1 MRIFFLLSCVFFALT
16 QAAQAQNRSLPL
28 WEIGAFGGFAS
39 TPAYPASTERSS
51 RALVL
56 PFLIYRGDVL
66 RVDRNSI
73 AARITHTDDYEF
85 DIGFAG
91 SLPAKS
97 DEIAIRRGMPDLGT
111 LIEFGPRFKMTLN
124 RPTLTSQIRLE
135 VPLRAVIEINNG
147 ARTQGVSF
155 EPELVYENVD
165 LSSGWGMSA
174 SGSLLF
180 GDSKLNSYLYGVSPQ
195 FSAAKRPTYGA
206 QAGLIATRFGL
217 STTKDITPDVRVFG
231 FIRYE
236 LYAGAANRAS
246 PLFRQSSGASVGI
259 GFTWTLSRSESRAA
273 N

>member
-1 MRIFFLLSCVFFALT
+1 M
-16 QAAQAQNRSLPL
+16 
-28 WEIGAFGGFAS
+28 
-39 TPAYPASTERSS
+39 
-51 RALVL
+51 
-56 PFLIYRGDVL
+56 

-73 AARITHTDDYEF
+73 AARITHADDYEF

-111 LIEFGPRFKMTLN
+111 LIEFGPRFKTTLN

-147 ARTQGVSF
+147 VRTQGVSF
-155 EPELVYENVD
+155 EPELVYENFD

-195 FSAAKRPTYGA
+195 FASAERPTYAA
-206 QAGLIATRFGL
+206 QAGLIATRLGL
-217 STTKDITPDVRVFG
+217 STTKNITPDVRVFG

-236 LYAGAANRAS
+236 LYDGAANRAS
-246 PLFRQSSGASVGI
+246 PLFLQTSGTSIGI